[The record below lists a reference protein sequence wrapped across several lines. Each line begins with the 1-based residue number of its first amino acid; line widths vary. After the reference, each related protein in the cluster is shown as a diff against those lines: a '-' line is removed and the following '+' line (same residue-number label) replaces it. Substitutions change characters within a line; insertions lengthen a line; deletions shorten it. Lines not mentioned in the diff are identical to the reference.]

1 MKKLTAL
8 AFGVVLTAVA
18 ATPVLAGGHVTKVQ
32 KYLNEE
38 VRAWLSSA
46 ELVKTVDQQNL
57 IWA

>member
-1 MKKLTAL
+1 MKKLTSL

-18 ATPVLAGGHVTKVQ
+18 ATPVLADGHVTKVQ

-46 ELVKTVDQQNL
+46 ELV
-57 IWA
+57 